1 MKNRILKAVR
11 WLLAGLLCGALTI
24 ISFQIEYNTPRHD
37 HCRGYLQ
44 NEFRRMC
51 SHGYSTG
58 RILRGRKSPDHRPYG
73 TDRLHKD
80 LRYRDPEAE
89 SKIRRRHACRLVF
102 EKSPS
107 GQYTERVHHP

>member
-1 MKNRILKAVR
+1 MTNRILKAVR

-58 RILRGRKSPDHRPYG
+58 RILRGRKSPDHRP
-73 TDRLHKD
+73 H
-80 LRYRDPEAE
+80 
-89 SKIRRRHACRLVF
+89 
-102 EKSPS
+102 
-107 GQYTERVHHP
+107 VHNFGLTKKFRKLALTSC